1 MSTSMIYLF
10 VYLFFW
16 TTPVISSYCLVL
28 QLAMVKNQRLA
39 EKLIKGNIYDC
50 VCRYEPAR

>member
-1 MSTSMIYLF
+1 MSTSII
-10 VYLFFW
+10 YLFFW